1 MDSGVAPVLP
11 GSLGGGSVMLEE
23 VDSQKTLT
31 VDSGDTPI
39 STTVDSNS
47 SDQKVDNSVKV
58 KRKAAVQSEHVRK
71 ALLASGQL

>member
-1 MDSGVAPVLP
+1 MIALP
-11 GSLGGGSVMLEE
+11 NRPISSPSSRSFP
-23 VDSQKTLT
+23 DN
-31 VDSGDTPI
+31 SGDTPI
-39 STTVDSNS
+39 STIVDSNS